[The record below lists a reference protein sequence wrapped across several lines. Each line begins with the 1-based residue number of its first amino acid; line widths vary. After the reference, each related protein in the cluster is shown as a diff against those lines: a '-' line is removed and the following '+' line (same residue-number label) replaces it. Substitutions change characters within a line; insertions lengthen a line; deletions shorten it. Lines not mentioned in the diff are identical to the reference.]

1 MLFDLVTSLGLADE
15 VDERLADLRVQVFD
29 DVLLLSLREAHQ
41 QSVVHLG

>member
-1 MLFDLVTSLGLADE
+1 MLFDLVASLGLADE

-41 QSVVHLG
+41 QGVVHLG